1 VATKMN
7 EYFEFIFENNVRL
20 FVTLRN
26 QHL

>member
-1 VATKMN
+1 MN